1 MQRRSKLSKT
11 KSWVH
16 PPNDAENHPAQ
27 DNNNRRDA
35 RASMP
40 LSGRKSGFFSQLFSS
55 SSSPSL
61 APPTAGP
68 TFVNLSRRSPSPSP
82 SPSMTSAAVP
92 HSMPPHL
99 SIRSLSPDLLNDP
112 AFSTDPLS
120 HPLFVTN
127 PDSPVEALSPF
138 KPFSNSSS
146 HADMTESPTL
156 RSFASS
162 YNASRSSFL
171 SPTSNF
177 EMGANSSRTD
187 ISSSYTTS
195 SSSDSR
201 GSTDKAGKLPQKNLI
216 TLEPPRMQSPPPAYD
231 DPGHSRPVASRHTSV
246 PALPTS
252 NLERIDVPPRP
263 ATVANDGSRNRPRRN
278 RGLDPID
285 ELDETNPLGHS
296 VHHGGPYEAIK
307 QSQNPRHQHPQ
318 VCTYMISSATFQLT
332 QTQVNNN
339 NNRRD
344 RQPVAQGPTHKV
356 TTIGILYNKLS
367 NLYIS

>member
-1 MQRRSKLSKT
+1 MQRRSKLSKSR
-11 KSWVH
+11 SWVQ
-16 PPNDAENHPAQ
+16 PPNNAETHLAQ
-27 DNNNRRDA
+27 EINSRRDA

-55 SSSPSL
+55 SSSPFL

-68 TFVNLSRRSPSPSP
+68 TFVNLSRKSPSPSP
-82 SPSMTSAAVP
+82 SPSIPSATVP
-92 HSMPPHL
+92 HSIPPNL

-127 PDSPVEALSPF
+127 PDSPVEALTPS

-146 HADMTESPTL
+146 HADMTESPTS

-162 YNASRSSFL
+162 YVASCSSFL
-171 SPTSNF
+171 SPTSNS

-187 ISSSYTTS
+187 ISSSYTTTT

-201 GSTDKAGKLPQKNLI
+201 ESTGKAGKLPQKNLI
-216 TLEPPRMQSPPPAYD
+216 ILEPPRMQSPPPAYD
-231 DPGHSRPVASRHTSV
+231 DPGHSRPVTSRHTSV
-246 PALPTS
+246 PVLPAS

-263 ATVANDGSRNRPRRN
+263 ATVANDDSRNRPRRS

-296 VHHGGPYEAIK
+296 LHHGGPYEAIK
-307 QSQNPRHQHPQ
+307 LSQNPRHQHPQ
-318 VCTYMISSATFQLT
+318 VCTYIHDFICYFS
-332 QTQVNNN
+332 
-339 NNRRD
+339 
-344 RQPVAQGPTHKV
+344 TH
-356 TTIGILYNKLS
+356 S
-367 NLYIS
+367 NPGKS